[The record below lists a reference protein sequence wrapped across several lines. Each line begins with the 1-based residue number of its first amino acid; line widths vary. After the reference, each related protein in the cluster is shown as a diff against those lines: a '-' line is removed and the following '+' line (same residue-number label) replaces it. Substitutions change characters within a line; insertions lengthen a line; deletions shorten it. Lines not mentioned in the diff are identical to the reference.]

1 MAEDDRSSFRCGDA
15 SIDEWF
21 ERHAFRNQTL
31 GHSRVFV
38 TELATDQAA
47 RPARQASQNAEHN
60 AAQKTAQQAEP
71 PTEPPSGIA
80 GVYALS
86 MHDVAREDAGRVG
99 RGAPREIPVVLIGKL
114 AVHEAHQGVGL
125 GAGLLR
131 DAILRSVAAADA
143 VGAAAIL
150 VHTQDPSVV
159 PFYEKYAFERLPGDH
174 ASLLLPMSVARAT
187 VEAASR

>member
-1 MAEDDRSSFRCGDA
+1 MVPVPAP
-15 SIDEWF
+15 
-21 ERHAFRNQTL
+21 
-31 GHSRVFV
+31 
-38 TELATDQAA
+38 ATDPRTDQLTAPAA
-47 RPARQASQNAEHN
+47 TPTTDPATTDPSSHTTPQ
-60 AAQKTAQQAEP
+60 
-71 PTEPPSGIA
+71 SGIA

-86 MHDVAREDAGRVG
+86 MHDVAREDAGRIG

-114 AVHEAHQGVGL
+114 AVHEAYQGLGL

-131 DAILRSVAAADA
+131 DAILRSVSAADA

-159 PFYEKYAFERLPGDH
+159 PFYEQYAFERLPGDH

-187 VEAASR
+187 IEAASL